1 MSCIHVSTMPP
12 LAVLMQVCDSYH
24 NREGECHDVD
34 GPQGAE
40 AGQDGQ
46 EQVVPG
52 LGTIQRGLCDGTGLA
67 SQ

>member
-1 MSCIHVSTMPP
+1 MLP
-12 LAVLMQVCDSYH
+12 LTVLTQVCDSYH
-24 NREGECHDVD
+24 NGEGERHDVD

-46 EQVVPG
+46 EEVVPG
-52 LGTIQRGLCDGTGLA
+52 LGPVQRGLCDGTGLA

>member
-1 MSCIHVSTMPP
+1 M
-12 LAVLMQVCDSYH
+12 LMQVCDSYH
-24 NREGECHDVD
+24 DGEGERHDVD

-46 EQVVPG
+46 EEVVPG
-52 LGTIQRGLCDGTGLA
+52 LGPVQWGLCDGTGLA